1 MSWGPYLT
9 QHLWAA
15 NFSPAL
21 TLLCFLWTECGF
33 AVLSPLTTPH
43 LRCSFRGFDF
53 CSAWHCI
60 RDVCAQKSLTIFSLL
75 PVPVLY
81 QSAVPSQTMV
91 CCNGIHS
98 KYLVHTV
105 ALSLVFFTKHTHYNT
120 NKHVYSFNHKLKI
133 SSECTEGYAWKYR
146 MSGYVLQLSTFPS
159 LLIFHSKS
167 KESAVWWMM

>member
-105 ALSLVFFTKHTHYNT
+105 ALSLVFFTKHTHIIIQT
-120 NKHVYSFNHKLKI
+120 NMYIVLITNLK
-133 SSECTEGYAWKYR
+133 
-146 MSGYVLQLSTFPS
+146 
-159 LLIFHSKS
+159 
-167 KESAVWWMM
+167 SAVNAQKVMHENTEWVDMFCSYQLFLHF